1 MSKRR
6 YGITMAAA
14 LATIVVGGSAF
25 AAGVKLLT
33 TIDIPGEELK
43 LFDIGVVDADAGR
56 YYIADRSNNGVD
68 IFDTKTNKYVG
79 RIGGMVGVVMKDG
92 KPVGNASGPNG
103 VALDAKNKELW
114 VGDGDSTVK
123 VVDLKSDP
131 PKVTQTIA
139 TGGQKRADE
148 LAVDTKDGIVLVF
161 NNADKPTFGTFIST
175 APGHKILGKVELPD
189 ATDGVEQSAFVAET
203 GLFYSSVP
211 ELKDDNKQGGIAVF
225 DPKSMKMLRLI
236 NIPDC
241 QPTGLMQGPGTNML
255 VGCAAGQDGT
265 KMTPATVVWDWKTE
279 KVVATIKEVGGM
291 DEVWYDS
298 GAGKYYTAS
307 RGQPGGPVLGVID
320 AKTNKWI
327 ENIPTAPG
335 AHSVAADSKTKHV
348 FVPLTANPACTKSC
362 IGVYGE
368 N

>member
-1 MSKRR
+1 
-6 YGITMAAA
+6 MAAA
-14 LATIVVGGSAF
+14 LATIVVGGNAF

-56 YYIADRSNNGVD
+56 YYIADRSNKGVD
-68 IFDTKTNKYVG
+68 IFDTKTNKFVG
-79 RIGGMVGVVMKDG
+79 RVDGMVGVVMKDG
-92 KPVGNASGPNG
+92 KPVGSASGPNG
-103 VALDAKNKELW
+103 TGIDAKNKELW
-114 VGDGDSTVK
+114 AGDGDSTVK
-123 VVDLKSDP
+123 VIDLKSNP
-131 PKVTQTIA
+131 PKLVDTIK

-148 LAVDTKDGIVLVF
+148 LAIDSKDGIVLVW
-161 NNADKPTFGTFIST
+161 NNADKPAFGSFIST
-175 APGHKILGKVELPD
+175 ATGHKILGKVEYKE
-189 ATDGVEQSAFVAET
+189 ATDGVEQSAYVEES

-211 ELKDDNKQGGIAVF
+211 ELNDDKQQGGIAVW
-225 DPKSMKMLRLI
+225 DPKGMKMLRFI
-236 NIPDC
+236 NIKDC
-241 QPTGLMQGPGTNML
+241 SPTGLMQGPGTAML
-255 VGCAAGQDGT
+255 VGCAAGQEDT
-265 KMTPATVVWDWKTE
+265 KMSPATVIWDWKTE
-279 KVVATIKEVGGM
+279 KVVNVVKEVGGM

-298 GAGKYYTAS
+298 GSAKYYTAS
-307 RGQPGGPVLGVID
+307 RGQPGGAVLGVID

-348 FVPLTANPACTKSC
+348 FVPLTANPACPKSC